1 MIPNSVKSQLLAL
14 SAAEKALIIELL
26 SESITNTWNG
36 IEKTPGVCGGDACI
50 KSTRIP
56 VWILVQSRGLG
67 SSEVDIL
74 RDYPT
79 LSANDLVNAWAYA
92 DNHLEEIEQAICDN
106 NEA

>member
-1 MIPNSVKSQLLAL
+1 MAL
-14 SAAEKALIIELL
+14 SAAEKTQIIELL

-36 IEKTPGVCGGDACI
+36 IEKAPGICGGDACI
-50 KSTRIP
+50 ENTRIP
-56 VWILVQSRGLG
+56 VWVIVQSRNLG

-92 DNHLEEIEQAICDN
+92 DTHLEEIEQAIRAN